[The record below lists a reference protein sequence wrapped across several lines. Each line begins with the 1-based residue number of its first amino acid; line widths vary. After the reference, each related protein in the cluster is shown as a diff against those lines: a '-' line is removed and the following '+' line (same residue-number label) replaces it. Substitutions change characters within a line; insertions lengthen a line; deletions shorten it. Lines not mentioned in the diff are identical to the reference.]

1 VSPELEHIRREIERI
16 AGGMPAERWR
26 HAPPGKWNCA
36 QILEHLRLSYT
47 ATTKGILEAMEIGKP
62 LGGKPTLRD
71 RISTFYVAGLGLFPE
86 GRISPKQTV
95 PKEGAGVESLRQFN
109 DALVAMD
116 ATLADAERRFGAG
129 VRLLDHPVIGP
140 LTAQQWRRFHRTHAR
155 HHLKQIAQRAKDLN
169 SGNA

>member
-1 VSPELEHIRREIERI
+1 LEQIRRQAERI
-16 AGGMPAERWR
+16 TSNMKAEHWR
-26 HAPPGKWNCA
+26 HSPPGKWSCA

-47 ATTKGILEAMEIGKP
+47 ATTTGTLKAMEIGKP

-71 RISTFYVAGLGLFPE
+71 RISTFYVAGLGLFPS
-86 GRISPKQTV
+86 GRTAPKQAM
-95 PKEGAGVESLRQFN
+95 PQEGAGIDSLRQFN

-116 ATLADAERRFGAG
+116 STLADAERRFGAG
-129 VRLLDHPVIGP
+129 VKLLDHPVIGP

-169 SGNA
+169 SGNV